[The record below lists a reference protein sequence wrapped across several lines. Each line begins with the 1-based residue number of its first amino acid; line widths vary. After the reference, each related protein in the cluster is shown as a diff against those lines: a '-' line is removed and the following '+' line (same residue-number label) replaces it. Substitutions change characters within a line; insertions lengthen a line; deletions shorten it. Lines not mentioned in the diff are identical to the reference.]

1 MSAAYYGINL
11 MLPEGRIV
19 TGHPM
24 KAFGRVNDK
33 TKQAVIDKDGK
44 QYMDYNFGVAIPKVA
59 GQDWKQSEWGAQIVA
74 EAQHPVYG
82 WANGEINSPV
92 FSWKVVDGDSNI
104 PNRKGNKNCD
114 KEGFPGHWVV
124 FFSTIIPFPC
134 YHNGHYQPHECI
146 QNADAIKRGD
156 YVRTYVSVKANKPSE
171 TPGVYINPIMV
182 SLDRVGEPMA
192 SSAPVH
198 DAAAIFGGGVA
209 APTAPAAQPAT
220 APVAPAPVVPA
231 HDLVTPPPVAPA
243 PVEELYTYS
252 GQTHTKA
259 QWLAMPGWTEAAFNQ
274 HCTRV

>member
-1 MSAAYYGINL
+1 MSAAYYGINI

-24 KAFGRVNDK
+24 KAYGRVNAK
-33 TKQAVIDKDGK
+33 TKQAVLDKEGK
-44 QYMDYNFGVAIPKVA
+44 QYMDYNFGVAIPKVV

-74 EAQHPVYG
+74 EAQHAVYG

-92 FSWKVVDGDSNI
+92 FSWKVADGDSNI
-104 PNRKGNKNCD
+104 PNRNGNKNCD
-114 KEGFPGHWVV
+114 KEGFPGHWIV
-124 FFSTIIPFPC
+124 FISTIIPFPC

-156 YVRTYVSVKANKPSE
+156 YVRTYINVKANKPSE
-171 TPGVYINPIMV
+171 TPGVYLNPIMV

-198 DAAAIFGGGVA
+198 DAAAIFGGGAA
-209 APTAPAAQPAT
+209 APAPTTPAT
-220 APVAPAPVVPA
+220 PAPVVPA

-259 QWLAMPGWTEAAFNQ
+259 VWLSMPGWTEAAFNQ